1 MIRIRWQRRIR
12 PFLILDGRERKKVS
26 TKIIRLDKL
35 RNIGIAAHIDS
46 GKTTLT
52 ERILYYTGRSHK
64 IGEVHDGNAT
74 MDWMDQEQERG
85 ITITSAATTCY
96 WKESQINIIDT
107 PGHVDFT
114 VEVERSMRVLD
125 GVVAVFCSVGGVQ
138 PQSETVWRQANKY
151 DVPRIVFINKLD
163 RMGADFFKV
172 VQMIS
177 DNLHAR
183 PCIVN
188 FPIGAE
194 ENFQGVVDLIA
205 GKEIHYLDDKGAD
218 SEERDISPEYQEKY
232 HELREKLIEIAAEAT
247 DELMEKY
254 LESEVLSDEDIV
266 KGVRILTLANK
277 IVPVCC
283 GSAFKNKGVQPL
295 LDNVS
300 AYLPSPLD
308 LSDMLV
314 TDAKTKNEVVRKNSP
329 DEAFS
334 ALAFKIQ
341 TDPFVGK
348 LTFMRVYSGKLESGS
363 YVINTVTGKRERVG
377 RILQMHSNSREEVK
391 SASAGDII
399 GVIGLKNTRTGETL
413 CDESNQVI
421 LENIEFPEPVI
432 FIAIEPKTKS
442 DQVKLG
448 ESLEKLSEEDPTFQY
463 KTDEETSQT
472 IISGMGEL
480 HLEVLVERL
489 RREFSVDANVGQPQ
503 VAYKESIR
511 TSAKAEGKF
520 VRQTGGRGQFGHC
533 ILEVEPMDRG
543 VGYEY
548 ESKVVGGRIPKE
560 FIPSIDKGV
569 QNTFKT
575 GIVAGYPV
583 VDVKVIVHDGSYHP
597 VDSSDVAFQVA
608 GSYAVKDAFKEADPV
623 ILEPVM
629 SVEVEV
635 PEPNMGDV
643 ISDLNSRR
651 GKIEDISADSNGI
664 QHIKSKV
671 PLSEM
676 FGYATALRS
685 VTQGRGVYTM
695 QFFMYSEC
703 PKNIF
708 DTIVQERNKNKG
720 E

>member
-1 MIRIRWQRRIR
+1 
-12 PFLILDGRERKKVS
+12 VS
-26 TKIIRLDKL
+26 TKNTQLDKL

-96 WKESQINIIDT
+96 WKENQINIIDT

-151 DVPRIVFINKLD
+151 NVPRIAFINKMD

-172 VQMIS
+172 VQMLKE
-177 DNLHAR
+177 NLYAR
-183 PCIVN
+183 PCILN
-188 FPIGAE
+188 FPIGSE
-194 ENFQGVVDLIA
+194 DGFRGLVDLVS
-205 GKEIHYLDDKGAD
+205 GKEIHYLDDKG
-218 SEERDISPEYQEKY
+218 SKIEEREISSEYQQKFD
-232 HELREKLIEIAAEAT
+232 ELRAQLIETAAEAN
-247 DELMEKY
+247 DDLMQKY
-254 LESEVLSDEDIV
+254 LDTESLTNKDIV
-266 KGVRILTLANK
+266 LGIRMLTLSNE
-277 IVPVCC
+277 IVPICC
-283 GSAFKNKGVQPL
+283 GSAFKNKGVQHL
-295 LDNVS
+295 LDNVA

-314 TDAKTKNEVVRKNSP
+314 TDAKTKNEVMRKNSP
-329 DEAFS
+329 DEPFS

-348 LTFMRVYSGKLESGS
+348 LTFMRVYSGKLDSGS
-363 YVINTVTGKRERVG
+363 YVINTVTGKRERIG
-377 RILQMHSNSREEVK
+377 RILQMHSNSREEIK
-391 SASAGDII
+391 SATAGDII

-413 CDESNQVI
+413 CDESSQVI

-489 RREFSVDANVGQPQ
+489 KREFSVEANVGQPQ

-511 TSAKAEGKF
+511 KSAQAEGKF

-533 ILEVEPMDRG
+533 ILSVEPMDRG
-543 VGYEY
+543 SGYEY

-575 GIVAGYPV
+575 GIVANYPV
-583 VDVKVIVHDGSYHP
+583 VDVKVVVHDGSFHP

-608 GSYAVKDAFKEADPV
+608 GSYAVKDAFKDADPV

-629 SVEVEV
+629 SVEVQV
-635 PEPNMGDV
+635 PEANMGDV

-651 GKIEDISADSNGI
+651 GKIEDISADNNNI
-664 QHIKSKV
+664 QYIKSKV

-708 DTIVQERNKNKG
+708 DSIVLERNKNKG

>member
-1 MIRIRWQRRIR
+1 MSN
-12 PFLILDGRERKKVS
+12 KTVS
-26 TKIIRLDKL
+26 LDKL

-85 ITITSAATTCY
+85 ITITSAATTCF
-96 WKESQINIIDT
+96 WKDNQINIIDT

-114 VEVERSMRVLD
+114 VEVERSLRVLD
-125 GVVAVFCSVGGVQ
+125 GVVAVFCAVGGVQ

-151 DVPRIVFINKLD
+151 NVPRIAFINKMD

-172 VQMIS
+172 VQMMV
-177 DNLHAR
+177 DNLHANA
-183 PCIVN
+183 CILN
-188 FPIGAE
+188 FPIGSE
-194 ENFQGVVDLIA
+194 EHFKGVVDVVS
-205 GKEIHYLDDKGAD
+205 GKEIHYLDDKG
-218 SEERDISPEYQEKY
+218 SEYEEHEISSEYQEKY
-232 HELREKLIEIAAEAT
+232 KELREKLIEVAADAT
-247 DELMEKY
+247 DEFMEKY
-254 LESEVLSDEDIV
+254 LETEMLTTDEIIFGIR
-266 KGVRILTLANK
+266 KLTVESK

-295 LDNVS
+295 LDNVA

-308 LSDMLV
+308 LSDMTV
-314 TDAKTKNEVVRKNSP
+314 IESKTKNEIMRKNSL
-329 DEAFS
+329 DEPFA

-348 LTFMRVYSGKLESGS
+348 LTFLRVYSGKLDAGS
-363 YVINTVTGKRERVG
+363 YVINTVSGKRERIG
-377 RILQMHSNSREEVK
+377 RILQMHANSREEIK
-391 SASAGDII
+391 SACAGDII
-399 GVIGLKNTRTGETL
+399 GVIGLKNTRTGDTL
-413 CDESNQVI
+413 CSESSQII

-442 DQVKLG
+442 DQVKLS

-480 HLEVLVERL
+480 HLEVIVERL
-489 RREFSVDANVGQPQ
+489 KREFSVGANVGQPQ
-503 VAYKESIR
+503 VAYKESIKK
-511 TSAKAEGKF
+511 SAKAEGKF
-520 VRQTGGRGQFGHC
+520 IRQTGGRGQFGHC
-533 ILEVEPMDRG
+533 ILEIEPMERG
-543 VGYEY
+543 KGYEY
-548 ESKVVGGRIPKE
+548 QSKVVGGRIPKE
-560 FIPSIDKGV
+560 FIPSIDKGI
-569 QNTFKT
+569 QNAFKT
-575 GIVAGYPV
+575 GIIAGYPV
-583 VDVKVIVHDGSYHP
+583 VDIKVIVHDGSYHP
-597 VDSSDVAFQVA
+597 VDSSDVAFQIA
-608 GSYAVKDAFKEADPV
+608 GSYAVKEAFSQAEPV
-623 ILEPVM
+623 ILEPIM
-629 SVEVEV
+629 AVEVEV

-643 ISDLNSRR
+643 ISNLNSRR
-651 GKIEDISADSNGI
+651 GKIEDISADSNNL
-664 QHIKSKV
+664 QHIKAKV

-703 PKNIF
+703 PKHVF
-708 DTIVQERNKNKG
+708 DTIVAEKNNQKK
-720 E
+720 

>member
-1 MIRIRWQRRIR
+1 
-12 PFLILDGRERKKVS
+12 VS
-26 TKIIRLDKL
+26 NKTVSLDKL

-85 ITITSAATTCY
+85 ITITSAATTCF
-96 WKESQINIIDT
+96 WKDNQINIIDT

-114 VEVERSMRVLD
+114 VEVERSLRVLD
-125 GVVAVFCSVGGVQ
+125 GVVAVFCAVGGVQ

-151 DVPRIVFINKLD
+151 NVPRIAFINKMD

-172 VQMIS
+172 VQMMV
-177 DNLHAR
+177 DNLHANA
-183 PCIVN
+183 CILN
-188 FPIGAE
+188 FPIGSE
-194 ENFQGVVDLIA
+194 EHFKGVVDVVS
-205 GKEIHYLDDKGAD
+205 GKEIHYLDDKG
-218 SEERDISPEYQEKY
+218 SEYEEHEISSEYQEKY
-232 HELREKLIEIAAEAT
+232 KELREKLIEVAADAT
-247 DELMEKY
+247 DEFMEKY
-254 LESEVLSDEDIV
+254 LETEMLTTDEIIFGIR
-266 KGVRILTLANK
+266 KLTVESK

-295 LDNVS
+295 LDNVA

-308 LSDMLV
+308 LSDMTV
-314 TDAKTKNEVVRKNSP
+314 IESKTKNEIMRKNSL
-329 DEAFS
+329 DEPFA

-348 LTFMRVYSGKLESGS
+348 LTFLRVYSGKLDAGS
-363 YVINTVTGKRERVG
+363 YVINTVSGKRERIG
-377 RILQMHSNSREEVK
+377 RILQMHANSREEIK
-391 SASAGDII
+391 SACAGDII
-399 GVIGLKNTRTGETL
+399 GVIGLKNTRTGDTL
-413 CDESNQVI
+413 CSESSQII

-442 DQVKLG
+442 DQVKLS

-480 HLEVLVERL
+480 HLEVIVERL
-489 RREFSVDANVGQPQ
+489 KREFSVGANVGQPQ
-503 VAYKESIR
+503 VAYKESIKK
-511 TSAKAEGKF
+511 SAKAEGKF
-520 VRQTGGRGQFGHC
+520 IRQTGGRGQFGHC
-533 ILEVEPMDRG
+533 ILEIEPMERG
-543 VGYEY
+543 KGYEY
-548 ESKVVGGRIPKE
+548 QSKVVGGRIPKE
-560 FIPSIDKGV
+560 FIPSIDKGI
-569 QNTFKT
+569 QNAFKT
-575 GIVAGYPV
+575 GIIAGYPV
-583 VDVKVIVHDGSYHP
+583 VDIKVIVHDGSYHP
-597 VDSSDVAFQVA
+597 VDSSDVAFQIA
-608 GSYAVKDAFKEADPV
+608 GSYAVKEAFSQAEPV
-623 ILEPVM
+623 ILEPIM
-629 SVEVEV
+629 AVEVEV

-643 ISDLNSRR
+643 ISNLNSRR
-651 GKIEDISADSNGI
+651 GKIEDISADSNNL
-664 QHIKSKV
+664 QHIKAKV

-703 PKNIF
+703 PKHVF
-708 DTIVQERNKNKG
+708 DTIVAEKNNQKK
-720 E
+720 

>member
-1 MIRIRWQRRIR
+1 VSN
-12 PFLILDGRERKKVS
+12 KKVS
-26 TKIIRLDKL
+26 LDKL

-74 MDWMDQEQERG
+74 MDWMEQEQERG
-85 ITITSAATTCY
+85 ITITSAATTCF
-96 WKESQINIIDT
+96 WKDKQINIIDT

-138 PQSETVWRQANKY
+138 PQTETIWRQANKY
-151 DVPRIVFINKLD
+151 KVPRIAFVNKMD

-172 VQMIS
+172 VQMMN
-177 DNLHAR
+177 DNLHANAY
-183 PCIVN
+183 IIN
-188 FPIGAE
+188 FPMGAE
-194 ENFQGVVDLIA
+194 DKFKGVVDVIT
-205 GKEIHYLDDKGAD
+205 GKEIHYLDDKGAEF
-218 SEERDISPEYQEKY
+218 EERDISDEYREKY
-232 HELREKLIEIAAEAT
+232 EEIREKLVEIAAEAT
-247 DELMEKY
+247 DELIEKY
-254 LESEVLSDEDIV
+254 LETGQLTNDEIILGIR
-266 KGVRILTLANK
+266 KLTLDSK

-283 GSAFKNKGVQPL
+283 GSAFKNKGIQAL

-308 LSDMLV
+308 LDDLDV
-314 TDAKTKNEVVRKNSP
+314 IELKTKNEIKRKNSL
-329 DEAFS
+329 DEPFS

-348 LTFMRVYSGKLESGS
+348 LTFMRVYSGKLDAGS
-363 YVINTVTGKRERVG
+363 YVINTANGKRERIG
-377 RILQMHSNSREEVK
+377 RILQMHANSREDVK
-391 SASAGDII
+391 EASAGDII

-413 CDESNQVI
+413 CHESSQVV

-442 DQVKLG
+442 DQVKLS
-448 ESLEKLSEEDPTFQY
+448 ESLEKLAEEDPTFQY
-463 KTDEETSQT
+463 KTDQETGQT

-489 RREFSVDANVGQPQ
+489 KREFSVGANVGQPQ

-511 TSAKAEGKF
+511 KSAKAEGKF
-520 VRQTGGRGQFGHC
+520 VRQTGGRGQYGHC
-533 ILEVEPMDRG
+533 IVEIEPMERG
-543 VGYEY
+543 KGYEY

-569 QNTFKT
+569 KNTFKT
-575 GIVAGYPV
+575 GIIAGYPV

-608 GSYAVKDAFKEADPV
+608 GSYAVKEAFSHAEPV

-629 SVEVEV
+629 EVEVEV

-643 ISDLNSRR
+643 ISNLNSRR
-651 GKIEDISADSNGI
+651 GKIEDISADSNNI
-664 QHIKSKV
+664 QHIKAKV

-703 PKNIF
+703 PKHVF
-708 DTIVQERNKNKG
+708 ESIVSKKNNHKG